1 MKKQLYASVL
11 AIFMLSSVSV
21 MAQKQDVANKNI
33 KFYSHVWEVVLN
45 QRRINILDTAY
56 ANDAVLHTTPETK
69 GKANCIAYYKNY
81 LTGFSNIQFTV
92 KETFAQGTKL
102 VKYWQFKG
110 KHTGNFFGIPATNK
124 DVDVIGCTI
133 ATIVNGKITEEQD
146 FMDNLEFFRQLG
158 LMPR

>member
-45 QRRINILDTAY
+45 QGRINILDTAY

-92 KETFAQGTKL
+92 KETFAQGT
-102 VKYWQFKG
+102 
-110 KHTGNFFGIPATNK
+110 
-124 DVDVIGCTI
+124 
-133 ATIVNGKITEEQD
+133 
-146 FMDNLEFFRQLG
+146 
-158 LMPR
+158 